1 MAKKYL
7 SKINKGGNDLYI
19 KDSEAREA
27 IAAIGT
33 PATTAECIS
42 AANELT

>member
-7 SKINKGGNDLYI
+7 SKINKGGDDLYI

-27 IAAIGT
+27 IAEISVY
-33 PATTAECIS
+33 ATNAECIS